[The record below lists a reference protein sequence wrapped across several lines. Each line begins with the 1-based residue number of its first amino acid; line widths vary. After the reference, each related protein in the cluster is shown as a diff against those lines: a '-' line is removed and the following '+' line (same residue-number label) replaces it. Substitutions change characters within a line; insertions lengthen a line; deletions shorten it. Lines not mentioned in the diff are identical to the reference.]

1 MKAFLYSLLVFIL
14 YMLASCRTEYIP
26 IETVRTDSIFWAK
39 IQKDSI
45 YIKDSVFVR
54 QSKDTI
60 WKEKFKYIY
69 KYVMQNDTV
78 YISRTDS
85 IQVPVPVEKKL
96 GFWEKAKQQ
105 AGLIFIGMVLS
116 CIIYLLIKWM
126 IRIKQK
132 V

>member
-54 QSKDTI
+54 QSKDTV

-96 GFWEKAKQQ
+96 GFWERTKQQ
-105 AGLIFIGMVLS
+105 ASLVFVGMVLS

-132 V
+132 F

>member
-54 QSKDTI
+54 QSKDTV

-69 KYVMQNDTV
+69 INVMKNDTV

-96 GFWEKAKQQ
+96 GFWERTKQQ
-105 AGLIFIGMVLS
+105 ASLVFVGMVLS

>member
-54 QSKDTI
+54 QSKDTV

-69 KYVMQNDTV
+69 KYVSQNDTV

-96 GFWEKAKQQ
+96 GFWERTKQQ
-105 AGLIFIGMVLS
+105 ASLVFAGMVLS

-132 V
+132 F